1 MVATEVT
8 IASTTDGKK
17 VEFIAC
23 RESAMRAYLC
33 RNEVLTKIRPINA
46 DTAVNDHPPIYC
58 SAGPQSQLH
67 SPLSAMNIIESLFGR
82 TVTPAERLRQH
93 QRSLTKAQR
102 ELDRERA
109 KLEQS
114 EKKLVMDIKKS
125 AKAGQMNACK
135 IMAKDLVRTRRY
147 VQKFYQ
153 MRTQLQAVGL
163 RIQTLR
169 SNQQM
174 ADAMRGAT
182 RAMASMNRGL
192 NLPAIQRIMN
202 EFEKES
208 SMMDMKEEMMS
219 DAVDDVMDE
228 EEDEEEEGDKILK
241 EVLDEIGVSLSQ
253 QLTDTPT
260 GIATMSAPL
269 TNRQPVA
276 LGESAGHLH
285 LPAKGDDA
293 SGNAGVGGGGS
304 DEDALQ
310 ARLDA
315 LRRS

>member
-1 MVATEVT
+1 
-8 IASTTDGKK
+8 
-17 VEFIAC
+17 
-23 RESAMRAYLC
+23 
-33 RNEVLTKIRPINA
+33 
-46 DTAVNDHPPIYC
+46 
-58 SAGPQSQLH
+58 
-67 SPLSAMNIIESLFGR
+67 MNLIETLFGR

-102 ELDRERA
+102 ELDRERM

-114 EKKLVMDIKKS
+114 EKKLIADIKKS
-125 AKAGQMNACK
+125 AKAGQLNACK
-135 IMAKDLVRTRRY
+135 VMAKDLVRTRRY
-147 VQKFYQ
+147 VHKFYQ
-153 MRTQLQAVGL
+153 MRTQLQAVSL

-174 ADAMRGAT
+174 AEAMRGAT

-192 NLPAIQRIMN
+192 NLPSIQKIMN

-219 DAVDDVMDE
+219 DAVDDVMDA

-241 EVLDEIGVSLSQ
+241 EVLDEIGVDLSQ
-253 QLTDTPT
+253 KLTDAPI
-260 GIATMSAPL
+260 GIAATSSPL
-269 TNRQPVA
+269 ANKQPVA
-276 LGESAGHLH
+276 LGESVPMSSSRPDVSSA
-285 LPAKGDDA
+285 DT
-293 SGNAGVGGGGS
+293 SSGGGGTMT

-315 LRRS
+315 LRRG

>member
-1 MVATEVT
+1 
-8 IASTTDGKK
+8 
-17 VEFIAC
+17 
-23 RESAMRAYLC
+23 
-33 RNEVLTKIRPINA
+33 
-46 DTAVNDHPPIYC
+46 
-58 SAGPQSQLH
+58 
-67 SPLSAMNIIESLFGR
+67 MNIIESLFGR

-93 QRSLTKAQR
+93 QRSLAKAQR
-102 ELDRERA
+102 ELDRERG
-109 KLEQS
+109 KLEAS
-114 EKKLVMDIKKS
+114 EKKLIADIKKS
-125 AKAGQMNACK
+125 AKDGQLNACK
-135 IMAKDLVRTRRY
+135 VMAKDLVRTRRY

-192 NLPAIQRIMN
+192 NLPGIQRIMT

-241 EVLDEIGVSLSQ
+241 EVLDEIGVGLSQ
-253 QLTDTPT
+253 QLTDAPT
-260 GIATMSAPL
+260 GLGTASSQL

-276 LGESAGHLH
+276 LGESSG
-285 LPAKGDDA
+285 PPPPRSGDDK
-293 SGNAGVGGGGS
+293 GPGGGVADGGAS

-315 LRRS
+315 LRRG

>member
-1 MVATEVT
+1 
-8 IASTTDGKK
+8 
-17 VEFIAC
+17 
-23 RESAMRAYLC
+23 
-33 RNEVLTKIRPINA
+33 
-46 DTAVNDHPPIYC
+46 
-58 SAGPQSQLH
+58 
-67 SPLSAMNIIESLFGR
+67 MNLIESLFGR

-93 QRSLTKAQR
+93 QRALAKAQR
-102 ELDRERA
+102 ELDRERT
-109 KLEQS
+109 KLEAS
-114 EKKLVMDIKKS
+114 EKKLVADIKRS
-125 AKAGQMNACK
+125 AKSGQMNACK
-135 IMAKDLVRTRRY
+135 VMAKDLVRTRRY

-192 NLPAIQRIMN
+192 NLPQIQRIMTD
-202 EFEKES
+202 FEKES

-241 EVLDEIGVSLSQ
+241 QVLDEIGVDLSQ
-253 QLTDTPT
+253 QLAEAPT
-260 GIATMSAPL
+260 GIAAASKSLAD
-269 TNRQPVA
+269 RQPVA
-276 LGESAGHLH
+276 LGEQG
-285 LPAKGDDA
+285 GA
-293 SGNAGVGGGGS
+293 SPGGTSNTGGGAGPAMS

-315 LRRS
+315 LRRG

>member
-1 MVATEVT
+1 
-8 IASTTDGKK
+8 
-17 VEFIAC
+17 
-23 RESAMRAYLC
+23 
-33 RNEVLTKIRPINA
+33 
-46 DTAVNDHPPIYC
+46 
-58 SAGPQSQLH
+58 
-67 SPLSAMNIIESLFGR
+67 MNLIETLFGR

-102 ELDRERA
+102 ELDRERT

-114 EKKLVMDIKKS
+114 EKKLIMDIKKS
-125 AKAGQMNACK
+125 AKAGQLNACK
-135 IMAKDLVRTRRY
+135 VMAKDLVRTRRY

-153 MRTQLQAVGL
+153 MRTQLQAVSL

-192 NLPAIQRIMN
+192 NLPSIQRIMN
-202 EFEKES
+202 DFEKES

-219 DAVDDVMDE
+219 EAVDDVMDE
-228 EEDEEEEGDKILK
+228 EDEEEEGDNILK
-241 EVLDEIGVSLSQ
+241 QVLDEIGVDLSQ
-253 QLTDTPT
+253 QLTEAPT
-260 GIATMSAPL
+260 GIATTTSL
-269 TNRQPVA
+269 LVNKQPVA
-276 LGESAGHLH
+276 LGESTSTPPSTRLGYSTG
-285 LPAKGDDA
+285 GDA
-293 SGNAGVGGGGS
+293 LNAGALS